1 MFFYLLNDFCV
12 YILGIDIE
20 LCIKGKFLVGNI
32 FEQTLLVIF
41 GIFGGLY

>member
-20 LCIKGKFLVGNI
+20 LCIKGKFLVGYI
-32 FEQTLLVIF
+32 FDKTLLVIF
-41 GIFGGLY
+41 EKFGGLY